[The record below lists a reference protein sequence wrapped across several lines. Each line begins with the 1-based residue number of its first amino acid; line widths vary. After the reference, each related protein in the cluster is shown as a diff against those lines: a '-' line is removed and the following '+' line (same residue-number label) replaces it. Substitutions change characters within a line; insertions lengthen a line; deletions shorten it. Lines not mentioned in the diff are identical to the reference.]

1 MYTHVYIHMYV
12 FVYIYIYTHTH
23 THTHSEYG
31 VAEVT
36 SKISKVCAFL
46 SIFEN
51 VLKTVV
57 RFTFSAYFTEGWK

>member
-1 MYTHVYIHMYV
+1 M
-12 FVYIYIYTHTH
+12 FIYICMYLYIFTFTHTH